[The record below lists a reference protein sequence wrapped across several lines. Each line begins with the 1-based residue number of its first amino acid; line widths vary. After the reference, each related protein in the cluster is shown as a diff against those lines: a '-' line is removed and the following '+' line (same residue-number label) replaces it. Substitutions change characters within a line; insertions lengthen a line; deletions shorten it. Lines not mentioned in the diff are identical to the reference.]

1 MSASTPVSLP
11 WWSPVVRS
19 PILALLYLHPGFCFL
34 PLYLLLRVSQC
45 LHLLSCRCLPCYFP
59 MFCLCLLILMLW
71 VLPVWICL
79 CLLPSVVLTHLAEK
93 PGSFGRICL
102 ADLLDSGISC
112 GLCPPPRTSP
122 FSLPDPSS
130 ELVSW
135 AGTAPPEQT
144 EEPEPGLTRAA
155 CRAGRGLISGT

>member
-1 MSASTPVSLP
+1 MSASQPSVLP
-11 WWSPVVRS
+11 RVEPMLVLVCLPPTFFFLS
-19 PILALLYLHPGFCFL
+19 LYLFL
-34 PLYLLLRVSQC
+34 CVSQC
-45 LHLLSCRCLPCYFP
+45 LFCLGLLCYFP
-59 MFCLCLLILMLW
+59 MFCLCLPILILW
-71 VLPVWICL
+71 VLHVWICL

-93 PGSFGRICL
+93 PGLFGRICL

-122 FSLPDPSS
+122 SSLPDPSS
-130 ELVSW
+130 ELLEW

-155 CRAGRGLISGT
+155 CRAGRGLISGA